1 MNKQIYFLIRRAFYS
16 LQNENDG
23 VDSAWKNVQSRCKG
37 YSKPSVKFRIFKYAA
52 IFILTLSMGSYL
64 WYFQQSDMNH
74 PNIQSVPS
82 KAKLILATGEHLY
95 LENME
100 QNISIKDFGVKI
112 TKDSLNN
119 TLYYNIDSLGEG
131 NVPVEYNQLII
142 PKGGEFSLKLADGSI
157 VWLNSEST
165 LKFPVQFTPTCREVY
180 LEGEAFF
187 EIEKNEHAPFIV
199 HSGDKTVT
207 VLGTRFNV
215 SAYPEDPSWQVTLVQ
230 GKVAIQI
237 ADHEGKI
244 LQPSEQYS
252 LNNNTGEIEIKTV
265 ETELYTSWLDGKFYF
280 KGYRFEDI
288 VRKLERWY
296 DFQMHY
302 QQEEIKDMYFRGVIN
317 KHNSLESMLQ
327 YLEETTDITFDINGK
342 IITVKK
348 IKNKGTST

>member
-37 YSKPSVKFRIFKYAA
+37 YSKPSVKFRVFKYAA

-100 QNISIKDFGVKI
+100 QNISIKDLGVKI

-119 TLYYNIDSLGEG
+119 TLYYNIDSLGKG

-199 HSGDKTVT
+199 HSGDKTD
-207 VLGTRFNV
+207 R
-215 SAYPEDPSWQVTLVQ
+215 D
-230 GKVAIQI
+230 K
-237 ADHEGKI
+237 
-244 LQPSEQYS
+244 
-252 LNNNTGEIEIKTV
+252 
-265 ETELYTSWLDGKFYF
+265 
-280 KGYRFEDI
+280 
-288 VRKLERWY
+288 
-296 DFQMHY
+296 
-302 QQEEIKDMYFRGVIN
+302 
-317 KHNSLESMLQ
+317 NS
-327 YLEETTDITFDINGK
+327 
-342 IITVKK
+342 
-348 IKNKGTST
+348 

>member
-37 YSKPSVKFRIFKYAA
+37 FSRPSVKLRVFKYAA

-64 WYFQQSDMNH
+64 WYVQQTNTNH
-74 PNIQSVPS
+74 PNIKSVPS
-82 KAKLILATGEHLY
+82 KAKLILATGEHFD

-100 QNISIKDFGVKI
+100 QNVSIKDLGVKI

-131 NVPVEYNQLII
+131 NSPIEYNQLVI
-142 PKGGEFSLKLADGSI
+142 PKGGEFSLKLADGST
-157 VWLNSEST
+157 VWLNSESS
-165 LKFPVQFTPTCREVY
+165 LKFPVQFTSTCREVY

-187 EIEKNEHAPFIV
+187 DIEKNEYAPFIV
-199 HSGDKTVT
+199 HSGDKTIT

-215 SAYPEDPSWQVTLVQ
+215 STYSEDPSWQVTLVQ
-230 GKVAIQI
+230 GKVAVQI
-237 ADHEGKI
+237 ANHEEKI

-317 KHNSLESMLQ
+317 KHNSLESILQ
-327 YLEETTDITFDINGK
+327 YLEETTNITFDINGK

-348 IKNKGTST
+348 IKK